1 MSRRRL
7 NLLTALLCTG
17 LWAGAIWLGHSS
29 GHLRFLDR
37 LESALSDVRTL
48 LRGVKAPPDL
58 VTIVAIDDTLVK
70 LAGTYPLP
78 RAEIARIVGAIAR
91 LEPKVIAIDLL
102 LVDKGPA
109 DGDAALANSLAASPT
124 VLAGAAVFS
133 NTLQPSA
140 EDDGPL
146 ARLPRADR
154 FLLPLPVF
162 ADRAEVGIAN
172 VATGQTGTPLSVP
185 MLFRTRDRIELS
197 FPLRVAS
204 IAIGQKL
211 TIEPDRLLF
220 GDRPI
225 ATASNYA
232 LPVSY
237 YGPRQTIRT
246 ISAANLV
253 DGQIDSKAIQGR
265 IVVLGATATGTGDFF
280 PTPFDS
286 LMPGVEII
294 STAIT
299 HLVAGDGVV
308 RNGAVRIIDAV
319 TTMLLPLLL
328 IGLLAWRRN
337 AIGLM
342 AVSAV
347 VLAWAA
353 ANAVAFAHGIWLDA
367 ATTIAAAAPPVI
379 LFGTLQL
386 WSGRSIAQ
394 YLATQNRLLEQFQ
407 TPGLQQWLTRDP
419 DFLLAPVRQ
428 NAAVVFVDLSG
439 FTSLSEALD
448 PDATRA
454 LLKEF
459 HALVDKEVTRC
470 GGMIT
475 SFLGDGAMIL
485 FGLPKAAAD
494 DAARAAQCSI
504 ALCVRTER
512 WIEALP
518 PPIGLRIGF
527 KIGAHFGPIV
537 ASRLGGRNH
546 QHITATGDTV
556 NVASRLMEVA
566 AHHDVRLSLSDTLR
580 TAAEGAGAR
589 LKTGSL
595 AGPVETQI
603 RGRSGSL
610 TVWLWQGEHPTIDRR
625 THPDAAE

>member
-7 NLLTALLCTG
+7 HILVALLCTG
-17 LWAGAIWLGHSS
+17 LWAGAIWLGHTS

-37 LESALSDVRTL
+37 LESALTDLRTIA
-48 LRGVKAPPDL
+48 RGVKTPPDL
-58 VTIVAIDDTLVK
+58 VTIVAIDDTIVNLG
-70 LAGTYPLP
+70 GTFPLP
-78 RAEIARIVGAIAR
+78 RAEIARIIDAIAR

-102 LVDKGPA
+102 LVDKGSVE
-109 DGDAALANSLAASPT
+109 GDAALAKSLAARPT
-124 VLAGAAVFS
+124 VLAAAAVFP
-133 NTLQPSA
+133 NTLQPS
-140 EDDGPL
+140 EENDGPL
-146 ARLPRADR
+146 ARLPKADR
-154 FLLPLPVF
+154 FLLPLPAF

-185 MLFRTRDRIELS
+185 MLFRTHDEIELS

-211 TIEPDRLLF
+211 TIEPGRLLF
-220 GDRPI
+220 GERAISTSSD
-225 ATASNYA
+225 YA
-232 LPVSY
+232 LPISF

-246 ISAANLV
+246 VSAANLV
-253 DGQIDSKAIQGR
+253 DGKIDKDAIEGR
-265 IVVLGATATGTGDFF
+265 IVVLGATATGAGDFF

-286 LMPGVEII
+286 LMPGAEII
-294 STAIT
+294 ATAIS
-299 HLVAGDGVV
+299 HLVAADGVV
-308 RNGAVRIIDAV
+308 RDRPVRIIEAI
-319 TTMLLPLLL
+319 TTILLPMLLV
-328 IGLLAWRRN
+328 GLLAWRRN
-337 AIGLM
+337 AIGLLT
-342 AVSAV
+342 VSV
-347 VLAWAA
+347 VVMAWAA
-353 ANAVAFAHGIWLDA
+353 ANAIAFANGIWLDA

-386 WSGRSIAQ
+386 WSGRRSAQ
-394 YLATQNRLLEQFQ
+394 HFATQNRLLEQFQ
-407 TPGLQQWLTRDP
+407 TPGLQQWLKRDP

-439 FTSLSEALD
+439 FTSLSETLD
-448 PDATRA
+448 PDATRV

-459 HALVDKEVTRC
+459 HALVDKEVMRC
-470 GGMIT
+470 GGVIT

-485 FGLPKAAAD
+485 FGLPEAAAD

-504 ALCVRTER
+504 ALCVTTER
-512 WIEALP
+512 WIKALP
-518 PPIGLRIGF
+518 PAIAHRIGF

-566 AHHDVRLSLSDTLR
+566 ASHSVRLALSDTLR
-580 TAAEGAGAR
+580 VAAEDTGAR
-589 LKTGSL
+589 LKTGTL
-595 AGPVETQI
+595 AGPVEAQI
-603 RGRSGSL
+603 RGRSGL
-610 TVWLWQGEHPTIDRR
+610 LAVWLWRGEQPALDQC